1 MINTLIGQQNFEL
14 IRDRIAEILSTEIA
28 HQATLEG
35 HDLWTENIFVWLERT
50 APFDKTELPCI
61 NVSLSSG
68 EFDNYKATGD
78 NDGNYQFDIDVY
90 TKGVYTSTDNGDT
103 KSTVLLHRILG
114 VCKTILTNEQYKSL
128 GFESKFIGNRNIS
141 SVQIADPNSM
151 RRENETESIRL
162 GRLVFKVRCNET
174 NTTAVPI
181 DLDSY
186 ATTVRLYNT
195 AQGYFYS
202 TNNTLPPTPPSC
214 TVRATVINS
223 NDTEITWKN
232 VTDLDFLIEI
242 PDVTIKVVNSEQT
255 EINSEVVAGGIN
267 AEIEAPGVTI
277 TDGGDTFEQ
286 PAGTT
291 YACSG
296 GPTEINVRNENSTYS
311 VNTDA
316 DLVLPNIT
324 ANVIDSE
331 GTIISSEE
339 LPSVEDLSLVAPN
352 GTVTIINSENTT
364 IGSKS
369 VKSNGTENFELEDT
383 QIVFKENGVEI
394 GSVTFP
400 TLEPNTT
407 INIIM

>member
-28 HQATLEG
+28 NQATLEG
-35 HDLWTENIFVWLERT
+35 HDLWTENIYVWLERT

-78 NDGNYQFDIDVY
+78 NDGNYQFDIDVF
-90 TKGVYTSTDNGDT
+90 TKSVYTTTENGDT

-128 GFESKFIGNRNIS
+128 GFESKFIGNRNVGSI
-141 SVQIADPNSM
+141 QIADPNST

-162 GRLVFKVRCNET
+162 GRLVFRVKCNET
-174 NTTAVPI
+174 NTTAIPA

-223 NDTEITWKN
+223 NDTEIVWKN

-255 EINSEVVAGGIN
+255 EINSETVPGGIN

-291 YACSG
+291 YTCSG
-296 GPTEINVRNENSTYS
+296 GGGSITVNNSNDTYS
-311 VNTDA
+311 NTSSVDFTLPDT
-316 DLVLPNIT
+316 DLDIYV
-324 ANVIDSE
+324 DSILQE
-331 GTIISSEE
+331 T
-339 LPSVEDLSLVAPN
+339 
-352 GTVTIINSENTT
+352 TTFVTLDNS
-364 IGSKS
+364 
-369 VKSNGTENFELEDT
+369 
-383 QIVFKENGVEI
+383 
-394 GSVTFP
+394 
-400 TLEPNTT
+400 TT
-407 INIIM
+407 INITL

>member
-1 MINTLIGQQNFEL
+1 MINTLIGQQKFEL

-28 HQATLEG
+28 NQATLED
-35 HDLWTENIFVWLERT
+35 HESWTENFNVWLERT
-50 APFDKTELPCI
+50 APFDKSELPCV
-61 NVSLSSG
+61 NVSLSNG

-78 NDGNYQFDIDVY
+78 NDGNYQFDIDVF
-90 TKGVYTSTDNGDT
+90 TKSVYTTTENGDT

-128 GFESKFIGNRNIS
+128 GFESKFIGNRNVGSI
-141 SVQIADPNSM
+141 QIADPNSM
-151 RRENETESIRL
+151 RREKETESIRL
-162 GRLVFKVRCNET
+162 GRLVFRVKCNET
-174 NTTAVPI
+174 NTTAIPT

-223 NDTEITWKN
+223 NDTEIVWKN

-255 EINSEVVAGGIN
+255 EINSETVPGGIN

-291 YACSG
+291 YTCEG
-296 GPTEINVRNENSTYS
+296 GATEITVSNSDNTYS
-311 VNTDA
+311 VTTNEN
-316 DLVLPNIT
+316 LVLP
-324 ANVIDSE
+324 D
-331 GTIISSEE
+331 TIYIFT
-339 LPSVEDLSLVAPN
+339 VAGIEQEPL
-352 GTVTIINSENTT
+352 T
-364 IGSKS
+364 
-369 VKSNGTENFELEDT
+369 L
-383 QIVFKENGVEI
+383 
-394 GSVTFP
+394 P
-400 TLEPNTT
+400 TLSNQT
-407 INIIM
+407 INVVWQ